1 MSVGRTVGVIAAGIV
16 GVVLGGT
23 AMLAIQGGAVTPR
36 GGPGSVRGGSPDPIE
51 RRPEAPDAL
60 LAWTPGRMPAGFRST
75 AERLDA
81 VEDVTVVRSGTAWMT
96 SSRSHDGSVVDRPP
110 KRLAIPI
117 EVAGVDLGSYRPFLP
132 PGERRGLE
140 DLRGR
145 SVFLGESSARLRRL
159 GTGATLRFGGVAVTV
174 VGILPDELVGAHEV
188 LASTGTA
195 RLLGV
200 TRPRYALIAPRQQ
213 VRSRA
218 LSRALQS
225 LIPGPMQIR
234 RPGETPYFRQGDA
247 VLPPVSLKELF
258 GEFAA
263 RPAPH
268 GYLQV
273 DTSWERE
280 HLATRHV
287 PLLGKI
293 RCNRGIFPQLIGA
306 LREIRRQGLG
316 HLIHSS
322 DGCYS
327 PRFINRDPGLGVS
340 HHAWGIAFDVNAAE
354 NPFGGVPRQDRRL
367 VEIFRDWGFT
377 WGGGWIVPDA
387 MHFEYQRPPA
397 R

>member
-1 MSVGRTVGVIAAGIV
+1 VKAGRAIGVIAAGVAGI
-16 GVVLGGT
+16 VLGAT
-23 AMLAIQGGAVTPR
+23 AMLAIQGTAVTPR
-36 GGPGSVRGGSPDPIE
+36 GGPGSVRAVQPDSIE

-60 LAWTPGRMPAGFRST
+60 LAWTPGRMPSGFRSA
-75 AERLDA
+75 AERLNA
-81 VEDVTVVRSGTAWMT
+81 VENVTVVRSGTAWMT
-96 SSRSHDGSVVDRPP
+96 SSRSDNGPLVDHPR
-110 KRLAIPI
+110 KRLAIPM
-117 EVAGVDLGSYRPFLP
+117 EVAGVDPGSYRPFVP
-132 PGERRGLE
+132 PGERRGVEELG
-140 DLRGR
+140 GR

-159 GTGATLRFGGVAVTV
+159 GPGATLRFGGVEVEVA
-174 VGILPDELVGAHEV
+174 GILPDELVGAHEV
-188 LASTGTA
+188 LASTKTA
-195 RLLGV
+195 RRLGV
-200 TRPRYALIAPRQQ
+200 TRPRYALIDPRQH
-213 VRSRA
+213 VRDRA
-218 LSRALQS
+218 LTRALQS
-225 LIPGPMQIR
+225 LTPGPMQIR

-263 RPAPH
+263 RPSPH
-268 GYLQV
+268 GYLQI
-273 DTSWERE
+273 DPDWERA
-280 HLATRHV
+280 HLATKRV

-327 PRFINRDPGLGVS
+327 PRFINRDPGLGLS
-340 HHAWGIAFDVNAAE
+340 HHAWGIAFDLNAAE

-387 MHFEYQRPPA
+387 MHFEYQRPPT